1 MALVDRLPKHLFTS
15 RGWGLLSAGVLSLV
29 CAYIMGRRDLLTLAV
44 FLLIL
49 PLVALAGV
57 RVLKPKF
64 QVYREF
70 NPSTV
75 ETSTATTVRLAV
87 ARSTFST
94 GHVIMEEQLPP
105 RFGDPPA
112 FRFPARTATGGTS
125 RYEYH
130 LRSGKRGQFRIGPV
144 TAEFSDP
151 FGLSLRRHAIDD
163 GDLLTVTPAAVELP
177 VTGLAGARGNDGVTA
192 TRIRANPSDDDIMT
206 REYRHGDPM
215 RRVHWPATARHGQ
228 LMVRQEES
236 VTTPEATIILDQ
248 RFAAFASGSG
258 SVFSSHDDDSDLVTS
273 PNFEWVVTAAMSIS
287 AHLAER
293 NYSLRVLDA
302 FGSPAFIR
310 SPSAPDP
317 GVEEFSGV
325 AGLHAIAEGLAAIEL
340 SGPKHHWVD
349 HHRAEHHRA
358 GENSP
363 DHAQRSPEPTGSTPN
378 PGGAP
383 NRSGAFNRS
392 GASEVSGQESVDSV
406 FDDRLMDKL
415 AAHRL
420 RGPLLALLGNL
431 TLAEA
436 KALAPAAGYG
446 ANAFAI
452 VVTDPQSNNESR
464 NHDSRTP
471 DSRNPD
477 SRSKD
482 DVLETLRQGG
492 WKAVSVTSK
501 TPLTAAWS
509 GFDEGGLLVAASAAM
524 DVRRGA
530 AVPR

>member
-1 MALVDRLPKHLFTS
+1 MALVDRLPKHLFTN
-15 RGWGLLSAGVLSLV
+15 RGWGLLAAGAVSLG
-29 CAYIMGRRDLLTLAV
+29 CAWVMGRRDLLTLAV
-44 FLLIL
+44 LLLLL

-75 ETSTATTVRLAV
+75 ETASTTTVRLAV
-87 ARSTFST
+87 ARSSYST

-105 RFGDPPA
+105 RFGEPPA
-112 FRFPARTATGGTS
+112 FRFPARSASGGTS

-163 GDLLTVTPAAVELP
+163 GDILTVTPAAVELP

-215 RRVHWPATARHGQ
+215 RRVHWAATARHGQ

-236 VTTPEATIILDQ
+236 VTTPEATLILDQ
-248 RFAAFASGSG
+248 RFTAFAAGTGSMFG
-258 SVFSSHDDDSDLVTS
+258 AHDEDSDLVTS
-273 PNFEWVVTAAMSIS
+273 PGFEWVVTAAMSVA
-287 AHLAER
+287 AHLAEW
-293 NYSLRVLDA
+293 NYSLRVLDV

-310 SPSAPDP
+310 SRSAPEPDT
-317 GVEEFSGV
+317 EEFSGIG
-325 AGLHAIAEGLAAIEL
+325 GLQAIAEGLAAIEL
-340 SGPKHHWVD
+340 SGPRHV
-349 HHRAEHHRA
+349 RAEHHRA
-358 GENSP
+358 
-363 DHAQRSPEPTGSTPN
+363 DAATGPAT
-378 PGGAP
+378 A
-383 NRSGAFNRS
+383 
-392 GASEVSGQESVDSV
+392 DSADAA

-420 RGPLLALLGNL
+420 RGPLLALLGTL
-431 TLAEA
+431 TPAEA
-436 KALAPAAGYG
+436 RSLAPAAAYG
-446 ANAFAI
+446 ANAFALM
-452 VVTDPQSNNESR
+452 VTDAARNN
-464 NHDSRTP
+464 
-471 DSRNPD
+471 
-477 SRSKD
+477 D
-482 DVLETLRQGG
+482 DVLEILRLAG
-492 WKAVSVTSK
+492 WRVAVVTSR
-501 TPLTAAWS
+501 TQLAAAWS
-509 GFDEGGLLVAASAAM
+509 SFDEGGIVAAAGSAM